1 MARMFAAEGA
11 SLVIAD
17 RHLDAANGTV
27 EMIEASG
34 GSAIATETDV
44 SDSAQV
50 EAMAQ
55 AALDHYGRVDIL
67 INNAGLS
74 VGDAILDFD
83 EAAWDLN
90 VDVVLKAVYLTARA
104 LLPQMI
110 ERGKGVILNIGSVN
124 GLMAIGESAYSAA
137 KAGMMSLTGNMA
149 IHYGDKGVRVNCIA
163 PGTIQTPI
171 WSERLERE
179 PEAMDHIRP
188 WYPLGRVGLPEDV
201 AKAAL
206 FLCSDDASW
215 ITGVTLPVDGGLTAG
230 SYMFNK
236 ALQGIR

>member
-1 MARMFAAEGA
+1 MAVQFSAEGA

-27 EMIEASG
+27 DLITEAG

-90 VDVVLKAVYLTARA
+90 VDVVLKAVYLTSRA
-104 LLPQMI
+104 LLPQD
-110 ERGKGVILNIGSVN
+110 R
-124 GLMAIGESAYSAA
+124 
-137 KAGMMSLTGNMA
+137 
-149 IHYGDKGVRVNCIA
+149 
-163 PGTIQTPI
+163 PGT
-171 WSERLERE
+171 
-179 PEAMDHIRP
+179 
-188 WYPLGRVGLPEDV
+188 GR
-201 AKAAL
+201 
-206 FLCSDDASW
+206 
-215 ITGVTLPVDGGLTAG
+215 
-230 SYMFNK
+230 
-236 ALQGIR
+236 